1 MKNKQIKK
9 LIYSLTA
16 MILLC
21 ASCSKD
27 ALDEISKDKITQDAI
42 FNTPEGLTTAA
53 TALYNLDRNIYRN
66 DAEGTVW
73 TSFIRAEDLSVTRG
87 GSGVGF
93 ARYDNTINA
102 STAQVGLF
110 WSHYYSIIERANK
123 IIISGERLGLDNAEV
138 AQAVAEAKCFRA
150 RSYFF
155 LFRTYDRI
163 ILNTEA
169 TTVDNLERNY
179 TPAKAEEVY
188 ALMYSDLDFAIG
200 KLSYTAKNV
209 GRFTQ
214 GVARHVKA
222 QVALWKQDYAEAAL
236 QADEIINKGPY
247 KLLADPAD
255 IFKGANLNHT
265 ESILVSQW
273 DRAAGGS
280 AVNRTGNPA
289 GHRLAQYFV
298 PNYFKQ
304 AGIAVTDANGGS
316 PWGRTYPNPYLLG
329 LYASNDK
336 RLSAFY
342 KLFWVYDDPSKLPP
356 GKTLGARVTA
366 ANASIY
372 FDQLYPACFK
382 YVDQW
387 TKLAPNEAQS
397 FKDIIIYRLA
407 ETYLIG
413 AEAHMRISGASS
425 AQAVKYMSALRERAG
440 LGVFTGAVTEDL
452 ILDEDAREL
461 AFEGQ
466 RWYLLKR
473 LNKLIERIKLYA
485 GDPAVSAIQARTGI
499 QPYHVRWPI
508 PQSEIDNMKGKG
520 DFNQNVGYP
529 Q

>member
-1 MKNKQIKK
+1 M
-9 LIYSLTA
+9 
-16 MILLC
+16 
-21 ASCSKD
+21 
-27 ALDEISKDKITQDAI
+27 LDETSKDKITADAV

-66 DAEGTVW
+66 DSESTVW
-73 TSFIRAEDLSVTRG
+73 TSFIRAEDITVTRA

-102 STAQVGLF
+102 STSQVGLF
-110 WSHYYSIIERANK
+110 WSHYYTIIERANK
-123 IIISGERLGLDNAEV
+123 IIIAGENLGLTNAEV

-150 RSYFF
+150 RSYFY
-155 LFRTYDRI
+155 LLRTFDRI

-169 TTVDNLERNY
+169 TTVDNLDREYN
-179 TPAKAEEVY
+179 PADPEAVY
-188 ALMYSDLDFAIG
+188 KLMYEDLDFAIG
-200 KLSYTAKNV
+200 KLSYTPKNI

-222 QVALWKQDYAEAAL
+222 EVALWRKDYKEAAF
-236 QADEIINKGPY
+236 QADEIITKGPY
-247 KLLADPAD
+247 KLLEDPAD
-255 IFKGANLNHT
+255 IFKGANLNHS
-265 ESILVSQW
+265 EAIFVSQW

-280 AVNRTGNPA
+280 AGNPT

-304 AGIAVTDANGGS
+304 AGLMVTDANGGS

-336 RLSAFY
+336 RLNAFY
-342 KLFWVYDDPSKLPP
+342 KLFWVYDNPSTLPAGKKL
-356 GKTLGARVTA
+356 GDKVTTT
-366 ANASIY
+366 NASVY

-413 AEAHMRISGASS
+413 AEAHMREGGPQA
-425 AQAVKYMSALRERAG
+425 ANAVKYIAEIRRRAG
-440 LGVFTGAVTEDL
+440 LGVFTGPVTEDL

-466 RWYLLKR
+466 RWYMLKR
-473 LNKLIERIKLYA
+473 LGKLVERIKLYA
-485 GDPAVSAIQARTGI
+485 GDPYVGAIQARTGI
-499 QPYHVRWPI
+499 KDYHVRWPI

-520 DFNQNVGYP
+520 DFIQNPGYP